1 MKNKKIAKIVFG
13 VLVVVICAFIITL
26 LCNDRIDTYRNVE
39 VSISNKIVKI
49 DNEKFGNVYSNV
61 YKNTYEY
68 YEKND
73 LYEYYMCLVKIE
85 NNSNSTVANVKFE
98 SRKGNNYILD
108 YENNI
113 FAPFNISSNSV
124 GYVPCVISVKKE
136 ITEEELKKIP
146 DNLPLLIKLSF
157 VESSN
162 AIDYDFSI
170 LKTYDV
176 CNEDYSKNDI
186 QFHVNL

>member
-1 MKNKKIAKIVFG
+1 MKNKKIAKIAFG
-13 VLVVVICAFIITL
+13 VLVVVICTFIITL
-26 LCNDRIDTYRNVE
+26 LCNDRIDACRNIE

-61 YKNTYEY
+61 YKNTYEH

-73 LYEYYMCLVKIE
+73 RYEYYMCLVKIE

-98 SRKGNNYILD
+98 SRKGNNYVLD
-108 YENNI
+108 YENNM
-113 FAPFNISSNSV
+113 FAPFDISSNSV
-124 GYVPCVISVKKE
+124 GYVPCIISVKKE

-157 VESSN
+157 AESSN